1 MKYQNFDNYLL
12 HRYNARVMEEK
23 NDDFELETTDAEEL
37 HIEDTELE
45 EEEGL
50 SKGKLKKLKEKLKRA
65 EQEKMTAM
73 EDLARARADFL
84 NARRRLDEE
93 KVQDRDRARLQFAE
107 DILPLCD
114 SFDMALNDPAFQE
127 LPDNLKKG
135 VLGINMQLSSLLR
148 DYGVEEIGKVG
159 EDFNPVFH
167 EAIEDK
173 GSDDKISGI
182 LQKGYKMKDRVVR
195 PAKVIVGTDNKN

>member
-1 MKYQNFDNYLL
+1 
-12 HRYNARVMEEK
+12 MEER

-45 EEEGL
+45 EEDSL
-50 SKGKLKKLKEKLKRA
+50 SKDKLKKLREKLKKA

-93 KVQDRDRARLQFAE
+93 KIQDRDRAKLQFVE

-135 VLGINMQLSSLLR
+135 VLGISMQLSSLLR
-148 DYGVEEIGKVG
+148 DYGVEEVGKVG
-159 EDFNPVFH
+159 EDFNPIFH

-182 LQKGYKMKDRVVR
+182 LQKGYMMRDKIIR
-195 PAKVIVGTDNKN
+195 PAKVVVGTDNKN